1 MSSQSRV
8 AQLTPSMITTL
19 VKPASATQ
27 NCWKKKEKRKKKKDV
42 ISCLEHRELYEQD
55 TSAIFM

>member
-8 AQLTPSMITTL
+8 AHLTPSMITTL

-27 NCWKKKEKRKKKKDV
+27 NCWEKKHV
-42 ISCLEHRELYEQD
+42 ISCLEDRELYEQD
-55 TSAIFM
+55 TFAIFM

>member
-8 AQLTPSMITTL
+8 AHLTPSMIITL
-19 VKPASATQ
+19 VNQHLLPRIV
-27 NCWKKKEKRKKKKDV
+27 ERKKKKKHV